1 MLGVLIATGVPFFA
15 RFSLLIKHE
24 NNMCGYQLVCV
35 CVCVCVKACFSLILA
50 LNFPGIPLKIVKF
63 YHAIDTDK

>member
-1 MLGVLIATGVPFFA
+1 
-15 RFSLLIKHE
+15 
-24 NNMCGYQLVCV
+24 MCVCV

-50 LNFPGIPLKIVKF
+50 LNFPGLPLKIVKF